1 MILTNISYAYLP
13 VVALISVGACRAC
26 DRMVVGITLPVQ
38 SVPITTK
45 VVSSNSVH
53 GEARSI
59 LHYDIQVFSDLQQ
72 VGDCKH
78 HKSNLI
84 SVFK

>member
-13 VVALISVGACRAC
+13 VVALISVGAC
-26 DRMVVGITLPVQ
+26 DRMVVGITLHVQ